1 MFKLPVRL
9 LVIFFIYINSAFA
22 NCSNED
28 TFKGKASFE
37 YPKPT
42 GFLAKAKATPEVIE
56 KTENLAKSKILES
69 YINKCLDDRSKIEQY
84 MRDKN
89 KIDSQLDKFIS
100 IVRKKEK
107 DVSKRVS
114 WDIN

>member
-1 MFKLPVRL
+1 MFRSLVTL
-9 LVIFFIYINSAFA
+9 LLITFIYINSAYA

-56 KTENLAKSKILES
+56 KTENLAKSKILEA
-69 YINKCLDDRSKIEQY
+69 YIIKLRINFI
-84 MRDKN
+84 
-89 KIDSQLDKFIS
+89 FIS
-100 IVRKKEK
+100 HILFNFR
-107 DVSKRVS
+107 S
-114 WDIN
+114 II

>member
-1 MFKLPVRL
+1 MFKLL
-9 LVIFFIYINSAFA
+9 INSFIIFFIYLNSAYA

-56 KTENLAKSKILES
+56 KTKNLAKSKI
-69 YINKCLDDRSKIEQY
+69 
-84 MRDKN
+84 
-89 KIDSQLDKFIS
+89 F
-100 IVRKKEK
+100 KEK
-107 DVSKRVS
+107 SL
-114 WDIN
+114 